1 MTAQAFMNPR
11 ALAMNM
17 SSINRPDVLRLEFP
31 SMNGVGE
38 VRAIAKVYGELA
50 TGGSELGLDPCDP

>member
-1 MTAQAFMNPR
+1 MNPKT
-11 ALAMNM
+11 LAMNM

-38 VRAIAKVYGELA
+38 ARAIAKVYSALA
-50 TGGSELGLDPCDP
+50 TGRSELGLEPGHPR